1 MNEQEVVEPFRL
13 AIMEIMMILHKH
25 GIREVHIG
33 AMMRLVGVEEE
44 DAKTCDSERIMLTED
59 FTEYVN
65 QVLALS
71 SVSSENQTL
80 H

>member
-1 MNEQEVVEPFRL
+1 MSEQEAVEPFRL

-44 DAKTCDSERIMLTED
+44 DAKICDGERIMLTED
-59 FTEYVN
+59 FTKYVN
-65 QVLALS
+65 QVLTLS